1 MVWKPRADA
10 ADRIPNLDRSGD
22 TAAGQ
27 KACVR
32 KAARQDLRR
41 LAAQQTALAVQLFA
55 GDFEPF

>member
-27 KACVR
+27 EACIR
-32 KAARQDLRR
+32 KAARQDLRL
-41 LAAQQTALAVQLFA
+41 LAAQQAALALQLFA
-55 GDFEPF
+55 GELEAF